1 VKNLTTSLKKSGGR
15 NNSGN
20 ITSFHIGGGHKQ
32 RYRLVDFSR
41 QHSKNKFCIVRTIEQ
56 DPNRSAFISLFLS
69 ETGDLTYILSTE
81 GVKIGDVLIGGNKY
95 AVMQGSSM
103 NISNIPLG
111 YNVHSFSRNG
121 LSSNLVRAAG
131 CYGQILKKAGNK
143 ALVKLPS
150 GKKIVVGLNA
160 SATIGKLSNSKHR
173 YKVYHKAGRIRWY
186 GKTSV
191 VRGVAM
197 NPVDHPMG
205 GKTHGK
211 LHRTPWGKLAK
222 GIKTARK

>member
-1 VKNLTTSLKKSGGR
+1 
-15 NNSGN
+15 
-20 ITSFHIGGGHKQ
+20 
-32 RYRLVDFSR
+32 
-41 QHSKNKFCIVRTIEQ
+41 
-56 DPNRSAFISLFLS
+56 
-69 ETGDLTYILSTE
+69 
-81 GVKIGDVLIGGNKY
+81 
-95 AVMQGSSM
+95 
-103 NISNIPLG
+103 
-111 YNVHSFSRNG
+111 
-121 LSSNLVRAAG
+121 VRAGG

-173 YKVYHKAGRIRWY
+173 YNVYNKAGRIRWY